1 MIATAPPGYLHAPD
15 SLRPDELA
23 ARTDRAAEAALP
35 TAPEAA
41 ETIWRAAE
49 HWYSGGV
56 QPGIA
61 VCVRVG
67 GTVIL
72 DRAIGR
78 AHLNHDG
85 GAALGG
91 DALTRNDAV
100 GEDEPLRT
108 TTPVCVFSAAKALAV
123 TVVHL
128 LYERGELS
136 PHTRVEELI
145 DGYGAHGKSRTTV
158 DHVLTHRAGVPIP
171 TGPRP
176 DLRRSEDS
184 DYTRAMLADLRP
196 VYPSGTVQMYHA
208 LTWGP
213 LVREIVAAATGR
225 SIREILDTEILAPLG
240 FAWTNFG
247 VAPADVPKV
256 ALSHV
261 TGPPNSGLIDAAFT
275 RVVGGTMSQIV
286 PMANR
291 APFLTGVVP
300 SSNGVSTAHEL
311 SRFAELLRRGGEL
324 DGHRVLWP
332 STLRAAVRQRRRLRP
347 DVATGGVPLRWGTG
361 FMLGS
366 RRFGPFGRDAPAA
379 FGHTGLTQIAMWAD
393 PQRDLAAAVI
403 STGKPGAHPEARRYG
418 ELLDA
423 INAAVPPAAS

>member
-1 MIATAPPGYLHAPD
+1 MYDVIATAPPGYLHVPD
-15 SLRPDELA
+15 SLGPDRLNA
-23 ARTDRAAEAALP
+23 LTDRAAETVLPAAP
-35 TAPEAA
+35 DAA
-41 ETIWRAAE
+41 ERIWQAAR

-61 VCVRVG
+61 VCVRVDG
-67 GTVIL
+67 EVIV
-72 DRAIGR
+72 DRAIGHAR
-78 AHLNHDG
+78 LHPG
-85 GAALGG
+85 GG
-91 DALTRNDAV
+91 DGA
-100 GEDEPLRT
+100 EPLRT

-136 PHTRVEELI
+136 PDTRVAELI
-145 DGYGAHGKSRTTV
+145 DGYGAHGKARTTV

-184 DYTRAMLADLRP
+184 TYTREMLANLRP
-196 VYPSGTVQMYHA
+196 IYPPGTLQMYHA

-213 LVREIVAAATGR
+213 LIREIVSAATGR
-225 SIREILDTEILAPLG
+225 SIREILDTEILSPLG
-240 FAWTNFG
+240 FTWSNFG
-247 VAPADVPKV
+247 VAPADVAKV
-256 ALSHV
+256 ALSYV

-275 RVVGGTMSQIV
+275 RVVGGTMAQIV
-286 PMANR
+286 PMANK

-300 SSNGVSTAHEL
+300 SSNAVSTAHEL

-332 STLRAAVRQRRRLRP
+332 ATLRDAVRQRRRLRP

-361 FMLGS
+361 YMLGS
-366 RRFGPFGRDAPAA
+366 RRFGPFGREAPAA

-393 PQRDLAAAVI
+393 PERALAAAVV
-403 STGKPGAHPEARRYG
+403 STGKPGDHPENGRYG
-418 ELLDA
+418 ELLDTVNRV
-423 INAAVPPAAS
+423 IPRR